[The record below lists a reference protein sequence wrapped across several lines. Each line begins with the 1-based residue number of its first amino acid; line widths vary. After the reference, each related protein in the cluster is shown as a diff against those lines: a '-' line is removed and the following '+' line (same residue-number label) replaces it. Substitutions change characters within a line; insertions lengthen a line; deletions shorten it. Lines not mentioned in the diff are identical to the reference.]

1 MGAPCGLWL
10 TKTKVLGPSR
20 QLHIL
25 VAMMM
30 VMIKRRREIQD
41 DATYNVND
49 HNNKAQAISESNF
62 NCVKRG
68 EEGIKI
74 KPSDSHDCRVDS
86 TLAL

>member
-1 MGAPCGLWL
+1 M
-10 TKTKVLGPSR
+10 
-20 QLHIL
+20 QY
-25 VAMMM
+25 
-30 VMIKRRREIQD
+30 D
-41 DATYNVND
+41 VND

-74 KPSDSHDCRVDS
+74 KRSDSHDCCVDS